1 MRRAARIV
9 LASVAALWVTAA
21 PAAADPA
28 SVSVRFEEFGPRQV
42 DVLPGETVVWT
53 NVSER
58 RHTVNADDGSFASG
72 DLFDGDTFTHGFDAV
87 GAYPYHCTVHPGM
100 TGEIDVRRVTLG
112 PLPTAQVPL
121 GSPVQFTGR
130 TADAATPVRI
140 ERAAGE
146 GFETIAT
153 ATPAP
158 DGSWSTTV
166 AANRTGDY
174 RAAGGDGA
182 SDTRR
187 LLVSSRKIR
196 LRATRRGV
204 VVTVT
209 PALPYGRVVLQQD
222 LRERFGWWPAQRG
235 SLDYLSQASFRVARP
250 AVVRAILVDVD
261 GWSPVATSA
270 VLRLGGARSRHPVTR
285 TRPQHHDATAAMPGP
300 HSGM

>member
-1 MRRAARIV
+1 MRRGARIA
-9 LASVAALWVTAA
+9 LAALAALWLMAP
-21 PAAADPA
+21 PAAADPV

-121 GSPVQFTGR
+121 GSSVQFSGR
-130 TADAATPVRI
+130 TADPESPVRI
-140 ERAAGE
+140 ERAAGA

-153 ATPAP
+153 ATPAA
-158 DGSWSTTV
+158 DGAWSTTV
-166 AANRTGDY
+166 AATQTGDY
-174 RAAGGDGA
+174 RAASGDAA

-187 LLVSSRKIR
+187 LLVSSRKLR

-222 LRERFGWWPAQRG
+222 LRERFGWWPAQRA

-261 GWSPVATSA
+261 GWRPVATSA
-270 VLRLGGARSRHPVTR
+270 VLRLGGARSRHPVAPA
-285 TRPQHHDATAAMPGP
+285 RPHHDATAAVPG
-300 HSGM
+300 HHAGM